1 MPVLDRREL
10 EESPLSD
17 LHAIASELGIE
28 SFRLMRRDAL
38 IDAIAGDG
46 GGTSAPAAKSEEGDE
61 DRQPRR
67 RSRGGRSRAGRTRRT
82 SEGDEDDADA
92 EQPRPARQ
100 PRSRSRSGSGA
111 AQSAPDAVAPEPEEH
126 DEPGADDETA
136 EVRSGVLDILPN
148 GSGFMRPQPFAHS
161 AEDVYV
167 SPAQIRRCELRP
179 GDEIEGPV
187 RSPRRNERHPS
198 LVRIDKVNGADA
210 DGESA
215 RKRFDDLTPVFA
227 SQRLALPDGLDA
239 VPFGRGSRVAVGG
252 PPGSG
257 ITTLLRRVVAALAGA
272 GDDLD
277 VVVVLAGTRPEEVT
291 EWRREAQVP
300 VAGGA
305 FDRPVDEQAQA
316 AEMAVER
323 GKRSAEQGRHAAIVI
338 DSLDALPPSVARR
351 VFGAARATEEGGTL
365 TVIASTGMAGE
376 PMRLATTRIVLE
388 PADGGGPPEPKLA
401 PASGTLRSDL
411 LGS

>member
-1 MPVLDRREL
+1 MAVLDRKEL

-28 SFRLMRRDAL
+28 GFRLLRREKL
-38 IDAIAGDG
+38 IDSILGNGGDG
-46 GGTSAPAAKSEEGDE
+46 GGGSASSEEE
-61 DRQPRR
+61 ERPRQR
-67 RSRGGRSRAGRTRRT
+67 RSRGGRSRSRKPAAKDADT
-82 SEGDEDDADA
+82 DADADA
-92 EQPRPARQ
+92 EKPE
-100 PRSRSRSGSGA
+100 
-111 AQSAPDAVAPEPEEH
+111 APK
-126 DEPGADDETA
+126 DESDDEDEGG
-136 EVRSGVLDILPN
+136 EVRGGVLDILPN

-161 AEDVYV
+161 NEDVYV

-187 RSPRRNERHPS
+187 RAPRRNERHPS
-198 LVRIDKVNGADA
+198 LVRIDKVNGGDPE
-210 DGESA
+210 GQEG

-227 SQRLALPDGLDA
+227 SQKLSAPDGLDA
-239 VPFGRGSRVAVGG
+239 VPYGRGSRVAVGG

-257 ITTLLRRVVAALAGA
+257 ITTVLRRIVSGLSDA
-272 GDDLD
+272 GDDLE
-277 VVVVLAGTRPEEVT
+277 VTLVLAGARPEEVT
-291 EWRREAQVP
+291 EWQRDAKVS

-323 GKRSAEQGRHAAIVI
+323 GKRAVEQGRHAAIVI

-365 TVIASTGMAGE
+365 TVVASTGTAGE
-376 PMRLATTRIVLE
+376 PMRHATTRIVLE
-388 PADGGGPPEPKLA
+388 PWEGDEPRLA
-401 PASGTLRSDL
+401 PQSGTLRADL
-411 LGS
+411 LK